1 MSVEFR
7 QIEVADT
14 DAFRAAVDVV
24 ARERK
29 YIALVEAPPI
39 EQVRAFVAR
48 NVERGYPQIV
58 AVLDGAV
65 VGWCNVPPASRA
77 VSAHVGDLFMGLL
90 PEFRSRGFGER
101 LLRQAVQASDAF
113 GFRRIELGVFATN
126 RVFATNIAA
135 AALYRKVGFVEEGTR
150 RMAILVNGI
159 YHDEIIMA
167 RLKEAARPIPPA
179 PS

>member
-1 MSVEFR
+1 MTVEFR
-7 QIEVADT
+7 QIQLADT
-14 DAFRAAVDVV
+14 DAFRAAVDIV

-48 NVERGYPQIV
+48 NVEHGYPQIV
-58 AVLDGAV
+58 VDGAV

-90 PEFRSRGFGER
+90 PDFRGKGFGER
-101 LLRQAVQASDAF
+101 LLRQAVQDADVF

-126 RVFATNIAA
+126 TAA
-135 AALYRKVGFVEEGTR
+135 AALYRKVGFVEEGIK
-150 RMAILVNGI
+150 RMAILVDGT

-167 RLKEAARPIPPA
+167 RLKG
-179 PS
+179 

>member
-1 MSVEFR
+1 MTVEFR

-14 DAFRAAVDVV
+14 DAFRAAVDIV

-58 AVLDGAV
+58 AIVGGAV
-65 VGWCNVPPASRA
+65 VGWCNVPPSSRA
-77 VSAHVGDLFMGLL
+77 ISAHVGDLFMGLV
-90 PEFRSRGFGER
+90 PDFRGRGFGER
-101 LLRQAVQASDAF
+101 LLRQAVQAADVF

-126 RVFATNIAA
+126 TTA
-135 AALYRKVGFVEEGTR
+135 AALYRKVGFVEEGR
-150 RMAILVNGI
+150 KRMAILVDGT

-167 RLKEAARPIPPA
+167 RLRG
-179 PS
+179 

>member
-1 MSVEFR
+1 MTVEFR

-58 AVLDGAV
+58 AVADGAV
-65 VGWCNVPPASRA
+65 VGWCNVPPASRV

-90 PEFRSRGFGER
+90 PEFRGRGFGEG
-101 LLRQAVQASDAF
+101 LLRQAIQAADAF

-126 RVFATNIAA
+126 TAA

-150 RMAILVNGI
+150 RMAILVDGI

-167 RLKEAARPIPPA
+167 RLKD
-179 PS
+179 

>member
-1 MSVEFR
+1 MSIELR
-7 QIEVADT
+7 QIEIADT
-14 DAFRAAVDVV
+14 DAFRAAVDTV

-58 AVLDGAV
+58 VVVDGAV

-77 VSAHVGDLFMGLL
+77 VSAHVGDLFMGLV
-90 PEFRSRGFGER
+90 PDFRGKGLGER
-101 LLRQAVQASDAF
+101 LLRQAVQAADAF

-126 RVFATNIAA
+126 TAA
-135 AALYRKVGFVEEGTR
+135 AVLYRKVGFVEEGTK
-150 RMAILVNGI
+150 RMAILVDGI

-167 RLKEAARPIPPA
+167 RLRG
-179 PS
+179 

>member
-113 GFRRIELGVFATN
+113 GLRRIELGVFATN
-126 RVFATNIAA
+126 TAA
-135 AALYRKVGFVEEGTR
+135 AGLYRKVGFVEEGTR
-150 RMAILVNGI
+150 RMAILIDGI

-167 RLKEAARPIPPA
+167 RLKD
-179 PS
+179 

>member
-14 DAFRAAVDVV
+14 DAFRAAVDSV

-39 EQVRAFVAR
+39 EQVRGFVQR

-58 AVLDGAV
+58 AVADGAV

-77 VSAHVGDLFMGLL
+77 VSAHVGDLFMGLV
-90 PEFRSRGFGER
+90 PEFRGRGFGER
-101 LLRQAVQASDAF
+101 LLRQAVQAADAF

-126 RVFATNIAA
+126 NAA

-150 RMAILVNGI
+150 RMAILVDEI

-167 RLKEAARPIPPA
+167 RLKD
-179 PS
+179 